1 MQDLVQ
7 VNDQLSSQDLF
18 NAFKLQLTKDFE
30 QSNFQADFIK
40 VLEPNFARIHEKIVH
55 ELQRSGNRADSNL
68 MQLLYRIDISEGQL
82 KKYLNDGQNENHLI
96 SIAEL
101 IIKRV
106 LQKVVTKQYYKR
118 NENPQSLFGLLIQRE
133 ALPSTVQHIASSS
146 TRDDARHKTDY

>member
-18 NAFKLQLTKDFE
+18 NAFKQQLTKDFE
-30 QSNFQADFIK
+30 QSNFDSDFIK
-40 VLEPNFARIHEKIVH
+40 ALDPNYARIHEKIVH

-82 KKYLNDGQNENHLI
+82 KKYLSEHANENHLI
-96 SIAEL
+96 TIAEL

-118 NENPQSLFGLLIQRE
+118 NENP
-133 ALPSTVQHIASSS
+133 
-146 TRDDARHKTDY
+146 